1 MHLGGMRDAETLVSR
16 ARGGGGGKDQ
26 SAFARR
32 GVPLRFPTRSFFEAR
47 LMDVTRARC
56 VYVSVRRFAARDQT
70 LASPCERGAS

>member
-1 MHLGGMRDAETLVSR
+1 MRDAKTLVSR
-16 ARGGGGGKDQ
+16 ARGGGGGGGGGGKDQ